1 MPKSFFS
8 PGDTDEAEIQS
19 PALITT
25 FEIHTHASEGKVIF
39 PLEVSHPFTSL
50 SKGSNKDSAS
60 SSLRAHSPLVT
71 AHPFKLS
78 AEVLKLVPEN
88 NSENIS
94 PIKTFLKGYWF
105 ISLEIESWVVNAN
118 QEKINV
124 FYYI

>member
-25 FEIHTHASEGKVIF
+25 FEIHTHASERKVIF

-60 SSLRAHSPLVT
+60 SSLRAHSPLGT

-94 PIKTFLKGYWF
+94 PIKTFFERLLVYKFRNRKLG
-105 ISLEIESWVVNAN
+105 SERKPRKN
-118 QEKINV
+118 KC